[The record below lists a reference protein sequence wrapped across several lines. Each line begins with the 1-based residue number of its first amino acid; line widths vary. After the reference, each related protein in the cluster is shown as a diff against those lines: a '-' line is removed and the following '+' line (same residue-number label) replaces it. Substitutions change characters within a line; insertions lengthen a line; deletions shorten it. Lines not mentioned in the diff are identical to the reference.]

1 MLVPVG
7 HARTDSTLLKALRVG
22 LCGGAAALA
31 VVLGAESLQTAT
43 ANGDT
48 RTISFH
54 HIHLKEDT
62 TVTFKV
68 NGKYDQAALKKI
80 NHALRDWRTGNP
92 TDMDPHLIDALWE
105 VYRDTGAKEP
115 IHVIGG
121 YRSPATNA
129 MLRRRSSGVAKFS
142 QHMLGK
148 AIDFYIPD
156 VSLESIRDAGLRVQ
170 RGGVGFYPSSGAPFV
185 HMDVGSVR
193 HWPRV
198 PEAQLARIMSTKG
211 PTTRLASNTPAAQ
224 KNQKARPAV
233 VASRNTRDE
242 DEDAEVVTR
251 PTSRRV
257 TASVAPQVPAPPQ
270 QDTIASIL
278 AAVPMPKSRPGAV
291 AEPAQVQQ
299 PQQAQQ
305 AAQQPAQAS
314 GFSLAAASSQPV
326 PTPRAAP
333 RQETRQE
340 PRQEARQET
349 RPTPA
354 PEAAPSGGFSLA
366 SANSQQVP
374 APRPAQAASLVG
386 TQPALPS
393 ANSVISERG
402 YWQGLVEKTERPV
415 PPANIPEAA
424 PAAVAEAPIT
434 GSVGGVAPWP
444 MPDRAAGALAYAP
457 ANTVVESRPGQAA
470 KARVVSKLPT
480 EKQKDTGI
488 GTNSGTAKQATRSAT
503 AGVKVGER
511 FNNPWMRAMIVAP
524 SAADF
529 MSTSLYGAP
538 DTASLRPHLAKPAST
553 VMMTFSDDPYLG
565 MSSEQFRGNAV
576 VFVATVTFRQRTAAL
591 R

>member
-22 LCGGAAALA
+22 LCGGAAALT

-80 NHALRDWRTGNP
+80 SHALRDWRTGNP

-198 PEAQLARIMSTKG
+198 PEAQLARILSTKG

-242 DEDAEVVTR
+242 DEDAEVVAR
-251 PTSRRV
+251 PTARRV
-257 TASVAPQVPAPPQ
+257 TASAAPQVPAPPQ

-291 AEPAQVQQ
+291 TEPA
-299 PQQAQQ
+299 PAQQ
-305 AAQQPAQAS
+305 AQQPAQAS
-314 GFSLAAASSQPV
+314 GFSLASASSQPV
-326 PTPRAAP
+326 VRAPARPEP
-333 RQETRQE
+333 RQEI
-340 PRQEARQET
+340 RQEARQET
-349 RPTPA
+349 RPTPAPA

-386 TQPALPS
+386 SQPALPS

-402 YWQGLVEKTERPV
+402 YWQGLVEKPV

-424 PAAVAEAPIT
+424 RPAAVAEAPIT
-434 GSVGGVAPWP
+434 GSVGGAAPWP
-444 MPDRAAGALAYAP
+444 MPDRTAGAMAYAP

-480 EKQKDTGI
+480 DKQRDTGI
-488 GTNSGTAKQATRSAT
+488 GTNGGTAKQATRSAT
-503 AGVKVGER
+503 
-511 FNNPWMRAMIVAP
+511 
-524 SAADF
+524 
-529 MSTSLYGAP
+529 
-538 DTASLRPHLAKPAST
+538 PA
-553 VMMTFSDDPYLG
+553 
-565 MSSEQFRGNAV
+565 
-576 VFVATVTFRQRTAAL
+576 
-591 R
+591 

>member
-7 HARTDSTLLKALRVG
+7 HARTDSTLLKGLRVG
-22 LCGGAAALA
+22 LCGGVAAL
-31 VVLGAESLQTAT
+31 VIVFGAESLQTAT

-48 RTISFH
+48 RTITFH

-62 TVTFKV
+62 TITFKV

-80 NHALRDWRTGNP
+80 NNALRDWRTGQP

-211 PTTRLASNTPAAQ
+211 QTRLASNTPAAQ
-224 KNQKARPAV
+224 KAQKARPAV
-233 VASRNTRDE
+233 VASRNARDE

-251 PTSRRV
+251 PAARRV
-257 TASVAPQVPAPPQ
+257 TASAAPQVPVQQQPP

-278 AAVPMPKSRPGAV
+278 AAVPMPKSRPGA
-291 AEPAQVQQ
+291 AEPA
-299 PQQAQQ
+299 PQAQE
-305 AAQQPAQAS
+305 PAQAS
-314 GFSLAAASSQPV
+314 GFSLASASSQ
-326 PTPRAAP
+326 
-333 RQETRQE
+333 
-340 PRQEARQET
+340 
-349 RPTPA
+349 PTPA

-386 TQPALPS
+386 SQPALPS
-393 ANSVISERG
+393 ANAVISERG
-402 YWQGLVEKTERPV
+402 YWQGLVEKQPARPV
-415 PPANIPEAA
+415 PPAEIPEARV
-424 PAAVAEAPIT
+424 AAVAEAPIT
-434 GSVGGVAPWP
+434 GSVGGAAPWP
-444 MPDRAAGALAYAP
+444 MPDRGAGALAYAP
-457 ANTVVESRPGQAA
+457 PSTVVETRPGQAA

-480 EKQKDTGI
+480 ERQRDTGI
-488 GTNSGTAKQATRSAT
+488 GTNGGTAKQATRSTT
-503 AGVKVGER
+503 ASVKVGER

-524 SAADF
+524 SALDF

-538 DTASLRPHLAKPAST
+538 DTASLKPHLAKPAST

-565 MSSEQFRGNAV
+565 MSSEHFRGNAV